1 MILESPTVSP
11 KHLTTRAL
19 FAPVGV
25 PYHINTPTHNGD
37 VPLHDHD
44 FLEIAVVLG
53 GVGVHRTIHGE
64 APIAAGDV
72 FILHPGQ
79 WHAYERCR
87 GLQLCNCLIG
97 VELLTHEI
105 SWVRAD
111 ATLSSI
117 LPARTLPASD
127 NTAQGIVS
135 LHLTSN
141 ELQALINEL
150 DELRVLHG
158 RDDPV
163 RCRPE
168 IIARILLVLACLS
181 RAHTAVPE
189 ARASRSHEADPN
201 VQRAIHTM
209 EEQLDHDWGL
219 VELAKMLDLNRSYL
233 VRLFKRHTGQSP
245 MAWLA
250 RRRAEKAAVL
260 LLTTDMPIA
269 LVGKQVGWHD
279 PNYFARRFRAAFGI
293 SAREYR
299 QQLPCP
305 ALVRPTDD
313 WIQWRA

>member
-1 MILESPTVSP
+1 MLNHRPDPSLE
-11 KHLTTRAL
+11 HLTTHAL

-25 PYHINTPTHNGD
+25 PFHMNTPTHTGD

-64 APIAAGDV
+64 APIAVGDV

-97 VELLTHEI
+97 IELLTHEI
-105 SWVRAD
+105 GWARAD
-111 ATLSSI
+111 ATLSPL
-117 LPARTLPASD
+117 LPQRTHVPVNAG
-127 NTAQGIVS
+127 QGVVS
-135 LHLTSN
+135 LQLSTS
-141 ELQALINEL
+141 ELQALMHQL
-150 DELRVLHG
+150 DELRILHD

-163 RCRPE
+163 RLRPE
-168 IIARILLVLACLS
+168 VIGRLLLVLAQLS
-181 RAHTAVPE
+181 RAHTALPQ

-201 VQRAIHTM
+201 VQNAIHAM
-209 EEQLDHDWGL
+209 EEKLDHEWGL
-219 VELAKMLDLNRSYL
+219 VEIAKMLDLNRSYL

-269 LVGKQVGWHD
+269 TVGKQVGWHD
-279 PNYFARRFRAAFGI
+279 PNYFARRFRAAFGL

-305 ALVRPTDD
+305 ALVRPTED